1 MFGKGLPPG
10 MHPARARRNYP
21 APHGYQDRPPGE
33 LQGRSPGRRRSR
45 QMTPFYVAG
54 VCLVVAQILGI
65 YALVS
70 RKADFT
76 FALVM
81 LLLVVVALASGADG
95 VYRQLH

>member
-1 MFGKGLPPG
+1 
-10 MHPARARRNYP
+10 
-21 APHGYQDRPPGE
+21 
-33 LQGRSPGRRRSR
+33 
-45 QMTPFYVAG
+45 MTPFYVAG
-54 VCLVVAQILGI
+54 IALVAAQLLGI

-81 LLLVVVALASGADG
+81 IVLVVVAVASGADG

>member
-1 MFGKGLPPG
+1 
-10 MHPARARRNYP
+10 
-21 APHGYQDRPPGE
+21 
-33 LQGRSPGRRRSR
+33 
-45 QMTPFYVAG
+45 MTPFYVAG

-76 FALVM
+76 FALIM